1 MAFLSSIAGYV
12 VTSVLSALGGWL
24 LKVLHNWYTNVSQD
38 KTAATEAQQ
47 SVQPLKD
54 ADPNDGNAIDKAS
67 NSALG
72 GL

>member
-1 MAFLSSIAGYV
+1 MAFLTSVAGYV
-12 VTSVLSALGGWL
+12 VTAILSALGGWL
-24 LKVLHNWYTNVSQD
+24 LKILHGWYTDVEQN
-38 KTAATEAQQ
+38 KAAETQAQQ

-67 NSALG
+67 DSALG